1 MMLIVISLW
10 VAVALFLFI
19 GHVKRQKEITS
30 IIEQSNTFEGVT
42 GSRAVIDSESFDV
55 SYKKKVK
62 DKFKQLKK
70 LLSPNAGLKLIGFF
84 AASSIAVYCVNDW
97 FFMFEYW
104 KVLLALEPILFVMFI
119 LKLSGIQAQRFKDNF
134 PDALN
139 ILSGALS
146 SGQSI
151 VHAFEYVGTQLDNE
165 VGEEFK
171 KMSERLLIG
180 EDPDDVLARSAAS
193 FPYVEY
199 FFFAATI
206 RINLS
211 RGGQLKDVI
220 NRINRIMFEARA
232 IEKKKNALTS
242 EARASAK
249 IIAALPVIFI
259 MILKVTS
266 PENYN
271 FVMFEEGGKPIFY
284 YVVVSEAIGFFFI
297 YMILRGVR

>member
-284 YVVVSEAIGFFFI
+284 YVLASEAIGFFFI

>member
-70 LLSPNAGLKLIGFF
+70 LLSPNAGLKVIGFF

-284 YVVVSEAIGFFFI
+284 YVLVSEAIGFFFI

>member
-180 EDPDDVLARSAAS
+180 EYPDDVLARSAAS

-284 YVVVSEAIGFFFI
+284 YVLVSEAIGFFFI

>member
-70 LLSPNAGLKLIGFF
+70 LLSPNAGLKLFGFF

-284 YVVVSEAIGFFFI
+284 YVLVSEAIGFFFI

>member
-1 MMLIVISLW
+1 MMLIVVLLW
-10 VAVALFLFI
+10 VVIALFLFI
-19 GHVKRQKEITS
+19 GHSKKQKEITS
-30 IIEQSNTFEGVT
+30 IIEQSNTFEGVS
-42 GSRAVIDSESFDV
+42 GSRAVIDSESFDI
-55 SYKKKVK
+55 SYRKKIK

-70 LLSPNAGLKLIGFF
+70 LLSPNAGIKLIGFF
-84 AASSIAVYCVNDW
+84 VGSSLAVYFVNDW

-180 EDPDDVLARSAAS
+180 EDPDDVLARSASS

-259 MILKVTS
+259 MILKFTS
-266 PENYN
+266 PDNYN
-271 FVMFEEGGKPIFY
+271 FVMFEDGGKPIFY
-284 YVVVSEAIGFFFI
+284 YVLISEAIGFFFI
-297 YMILRGVR
+297 YMILRGVK

>member
-266 PENYN
+266 PDNYN

-284 YVVVSEAIGFFFI
+284 YVLVSEAIGFFFI

>member
-1 MMLIVISLW
+1 MMLIIISLW

-284 YVVVSEAIGFFFI
+284 YVLVSEAIGFFFI

>member
-271 FVMFEEGGKPIFY
+271 FVMFEEEGKPIFY
-284 YVVVSEAIGFFFI
+284 YVLVSEAIGFFFI

>member
-271 FVMFEEGGKPIFY
+271 FVMFEEGGKTIFY
-284 YVVVSEAIGFFFI
+284 YVLVSEAIGFFFI

>member
-271 FVMFEEGGKPIFY
+271 FVMFEEGGKSIFY
-284 YVVVSEAIGFFFI
+284 YVLVSEAIGFFFI

>member
-1 MMLIVISLW
+1 M
-10 VAVALFLFI
+10 FI

-97 FFMFEYW
+97 FFMFECW

-284 YVVVSEAIGFFFI
+284 YVLVSEAIGFFFI

>member
-284 YVVVSEAIGFFFI
+284 YVLVSEAIGFFFI

>member
-1 MMLIVISLW
+1 MMLIVILLW
-10 VAVALFLFI
+10 VVIALFLFI
-19 GHVKRQKEITS
+19 GHSKKQKEITS
-30 IIEQSNTFEGVT
+30 IIEQSNTFEGVS
-42 GSRAVIDSESFDV
+42 GSRAVIDSESFDI
-55 SYKKKVK
+55 SYRKKIK

-70 LLSPNAGLKLIGFF
+70 LLSPNAGIKLIGLF
-84 AASSIAVYCVNDW
+84 AGSSLAVYFVNDW

-284 YVVVSEAIGFFFI
+284 YVLISEAIGFFFI
-297 YMILRGVR
+297 YMILRGVK

>member
-259 MILKVTS
+259 IILKVTS

-271 FVMFEEGGKPIFY
+271 FVMFEEGGMPIFY
-284 YVVVSEAIGFFFI
+284 YVLVSEAIGFFFI

>member
-19 GHVKRQKEITS
+19 GHVKRQKELTS

-284 YVVVSEAIGFFFI
+284 YVLVSEAIGFFFI

>member
-1 MMLIVISLW
+1 MMLIVILLW
-10 VAVALFLFI
+10 VVVALFLFI
-19 GHVKRQKEITS
+19 GHSKKQKEITS
-30 IIEQSNTFEGVT
+30 IIEQSNTFEGVS
-42 GSRAVIDSESFDV
+42 GSRAVIDSESFDI
-55 SYKKKVK
+55 SYRKKIK

-70 LLSPNAGLKLIGFF
+70 LLSPNAGIKLIGFF
-84 AASSIAVYCVNDW
+84 VGSSLAVYFVNDW

-180 EDPDDVLARSAAS
+180 EDPDDVLARSASS

-259 MILKVTS
+259 MILKFTS
-266 PENYN
+266 PDNYN
-271 FVMFEEGGKPIFY
+271 FVMFEDGGKPIFY
-284 YVVVSEAIGFFFI
+284 YVLISEAIGFFFI
-297 YMILRGVR
+297 YMILRGVK

>member
-10 VAVALFLFI
+10 IVIALFLFI
-19 GHVKRQKEITS
+19 GHSRKQKEITS
-30 IIEQSNTFEGVT
+30 IIEQSNTFEGVS
-42 GSRAVIDSESFDV
+42 GSRAVIDSESFDI
-55 SYKKKVK
+55 SYRKKIK
-62 DKFKQLKK
+62 DKIKQLKK
-70 LLSPNAGLKLIGFF
+70 LLSPNPGIKLFGFF
-84 AASSIAVYCVNDW
+84 AVSSLAVYVVNDW

-104 KVLLALEPILFVMFI
+104 KALLALEPILFVMFI

-180 EDPDDVLARSAAS
+180 EDPDDVLARSASS

-259 MILKVTS
+259 MILKFTS
-266 PENYN
+266 PDNYN

-284 YVVVSEAIGFFFI
+284 YVLISEAIGFFFI
-297 YMILRGVR
+297 YMILRGVK